1 MEQFIPLKEILAS
14 PNSAW
19 ALLAIV
25 LVIYVMR
32 DSGKREERLT
42 GIIDGTLTEQTKTL
56 SNINTSLISMKDALC
71 DVKGRV
77 EDIEDLIGIDKE
89 DKSK

>member
-1 MEQFIPLKEILAS
+1 MAS

-42 GIIDGTLTEQTKTL
+42 GIIDNSLSEQTKTL
-56 SNINTSLISMKDALC
+56 NHINTSLISMKDALC

-77 EDIEDLIGIDKE
+77 EDIEDLIGIEKE
-89 DKSK
+89 ERK

>member
-1 MEQFIPLKEILAS
+1 MAS

-32 DSGKREERLT
+32 DGGKREERLT

-56 SNINTSLISMKDALC
+56 NHINTSLISMKDALC

-77 EDIEDLIGIDKE
+77 EDIEDLIGIEKE
-89 DKSK
+89 ERKNG

>member
-1 MEQFIPLKEILAS
+1 MEQFLPYKEIMAS

-42 GIIDGTLTEQTKTL
+42 GIIDGTLAKQTETL
-56 SNINTSLISMKDALC
+56 NH
-71 DVKGRV
+71 VK
-77 EDIEDLIGIDKE
+77 
-89 DKSK
+89 